1 MLSFSDMHVD
11 IAFYILIDKQ
21 SLMVTYSKNEY
32 CTDKKYEVPLISLK
46 EKKRS
51 DDEFNL

>member
-1 MLSFSDMHVD
+1 MLSFPDMHVD

-21 SLMVTYSKNEY
+21 SLMVTYSKKMSTVLTKNMKY
-32 CTDKKYEVPLISLK
+32 FYSLCKK
-46 EKKRS
+46 KKS